1 MRRTIPLMFLSL
13 MLLSTACSRG
23 AAPESDAAGVSAVAL
38 RQMGQDHVAHE
49 MTSSSGIPAAE
60 YAATRSG
67 RSAEE
72 AMLAYEH
79 EAQVRVDAEAI
90 PARVEAVRE
99 ACEKA
104 TYGACL
110 VLDVNERGGPFPHA
124 SLRVR
129 AEAKAI
135 DPLIAAAG
143 KGGEVGDRSTRAED
157 LSVAVRDNTLR
168 QDRLRKEHARLLEF
182 QGRGD
187 LKVAD
192 MIALSGQLSSVEAE
206 LAQAE
211 REGAEQKRRI
221 ETQLLSIDFSP
232 PGGETGRSEIAD
244 AFRESGRVMAG
255 STAFVIRAISALVP
269 VLLALAFGIWLLRRT
284 WRFLRRRR
292 RVATE

>member
-1 MRRTIPLMFLSL
+1 MRRTIPLMFLFL

-23 AAPESDAAGVSAVAL
+23 AAPESDAAGASAVAL

-49 MTSSSGIPAAE
+49 MTSSSGMPAAE

-67 RSAEE
+67 RSAQE

-90 PARVEAVRE
+90 PARVDAVRE

-110 VLDVNERGGPFPHA
+110 VLDVSERGGPFPHA

-182 QGRGD
+182 QGRSD

-221 ETQLLSIDFSP
+221 ETQLLSIEFSP
-232 PGGETGRSEIAD
+232 PGGETGRNEIAD

>member
-23 AAPESDAAGVSAVAL
+23 VAPESDAAGVSAVAL

-49 MTSSSGIPAAE
+49 MTSSSGMPAAE

-67 RSAEE
+67 RSAQE

-90 PARVEAVRE
+90 PTRVEAVRE

-110 VLDVNERGGPFPHA
+110 VLDVSERGGPFPHA

-143 KGGEVGDRSTRAED
+143 KGGEIGDRSTRAED

-221 ETQLLSIDFSP
+221 ETQLLSIEFSP
-232 PGGETGRSEIAD
+232 PGGETGRNEIAD

-269 VLLALAFGIWLLRRT
+269 VLLALAFGIWLLRRI